1 MPDKYIRT
9 ILISIITAVILTSG
23 STQIYLLNRMSVLEN
38 KVQTN
43 SQSVSQINSKIDV
56 LIESTNKMTQESIK
70 LQEQLKYLERDKND

>member
-70 LQEQLKYLERDKND
+70 LQEQLKYLERDKK

>member
-56 LIESTNKMTQESIK
+56 LIESTNKMTQESIQ
-70 LQEQLKYLERDKND
+70 LQEQLKYLERDKK